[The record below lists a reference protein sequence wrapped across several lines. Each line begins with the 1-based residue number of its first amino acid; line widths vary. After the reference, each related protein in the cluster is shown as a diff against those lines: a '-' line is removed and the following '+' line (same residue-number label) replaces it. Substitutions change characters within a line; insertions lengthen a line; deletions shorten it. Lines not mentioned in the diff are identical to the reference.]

1 MRRDKY
7 ELFNKNYTADG
18 GNRTVIGGVLEI
30 AGGKVIKDGQ
40 EVSFGGNQSE
50 PGPGSVTH
58 EMLADKS
65 VRSRNIGTGSVME
78 EHLNSSVLDRLKAI
92 EDKLKELASSESDGK
107 TE

>member
-1 MRRDKY
+1 MRVT
-7 ELFNKNYTADG
+7 KNYTADG

-78 EHLNSSVLDRLKAI
+78 EHLNSFILDRLKAI
-92 EDKLKELASSESDGK
+92 EDKLKELAGSDSNGK

>member
-1 MRRDKY
+1 MRIT
-7 ELFNKNYTADG
+7 KNYTADG

-65 VRSRNIGTGSVME
+65 VRSRNIGSGSVME
-78 EHLNSSVLDRLKAI
+78 EHLNSSILDRLKAI
-92 EDKLKELASSESDGK
+92 EDKLKELSGSESDEK

>member
-1 MRRDKY
+1 MRVT
-7 ELFNKNYTADG
+7 KNYTADG

-40 EVSFGGNQSE
+40 EVSLGGNQSE
-50 PGPGSVTH
+50 PGPGSVTN

-65 VRSRNIGTGSVME
+65 VRSRNIGSGSVME
-78 EHLNSSVLDRLKAI
+78 EHLNSSILDRLKAI
-92 EDKLKELASSESDGK
+92 EDKLKELSGSESDGK

>member
-1 MRRDKY
+1 MRVT
-7 ELFNKNYTADG
+7 KNYTADG

-40 EVSFGGNQSE
+40 EVSLGGNQSE

-78 EHLNSSVLDRLKAI
+78 EHLNSSILDRLKAI
-92 EDKLKELASSESDGK
+92 EDKLKELADSESDGK